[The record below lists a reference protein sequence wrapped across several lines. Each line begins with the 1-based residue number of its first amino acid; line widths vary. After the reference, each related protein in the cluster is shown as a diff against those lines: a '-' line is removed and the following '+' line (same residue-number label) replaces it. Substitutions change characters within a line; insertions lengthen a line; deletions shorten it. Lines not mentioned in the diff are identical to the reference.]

1 MAASPLAGSM
11 PMILDKICS
20 KGTRIIPRPF
30 CAAFKPVAL
39 LNAMISS
46 DAGDYVMWMD
56 CSKYFDYSRET
67 ESSMNI
73 SGALKSLEA
82 SSSPSGAYGT
92 IGCATDCN
100 QKCRTLSGTMTKPTG
115 HNRLSDQTRDGF
127 AAIALEAGPLS
138 DDTYEHFPM
147 VRNSN
152 MIFRVDKNNV
162 AILEAWRD
170 MARANPAAFWGA
182 V

>member
-56 CSKYFDYSRET
+56 CSKYYDYSRET
-67 ESSMNI
+67 KSSMNI

-92 IGCATDCN
+92 KN
-100 QKCRTLSGTMTKPTG
+100 
-115 HNRLSDQTRDGF
+115 
-127 AAIALEAGPLS
+127 AGPCQEL
-138 DDTYEHFPM
+138 
-147 VRNSN
+147 
-152 MIFRVDKNNV
+152 
-162 AILEAWRD
+162 
-170 MARANPAAFWGA
+170 
-182 V
+182 

>member
-1 MAASPLAGSM
+1 
-11 PMILDKICS
+11 
-20 KGTRIIPRPF
+20 
-30 CAAFKPVAL
+30 
-39 LNAMISS
+39 
-46 DAGDYVMWMD
+46 
-56 CSKYFDYSRET
+56 
-67 ESSMNI
+67 
-73 SGALKSLEA
+73 
-82 SSSPSGAYGT
+82 
-92 IGCATDCN
+92 
-100 QKCRTLSGTMTKPTG
+100 MTKPTG

-170 MARANPAAFWGA
+170 MARANPAAFCCPHPQDQTAFNILAMGKNLSLVNMCTKSKGRCVGDGA
-182 V
+182 RNAKSAVNFLSNLAKNRFSVISNPRNLRCTGP